1 MLERETGTRGPSVK
15 FCGLTRAEDAAFAAE
30 LGAAYV
36 GVIFAGGPRLLTEN
50 RAAEVLSE
58 VPRDVGRVGVFSDQ
72 SPSEIARIARRLS
85 LRAVQLYA
93 ASDRSRVAE
102 IRKAVEAEV
111 WPVIRISGNDL
122 PFEAADIIADS
133 DVLFLDSYVP
143 GSLGGSGV
151 SFDWSA
157 LATRVQW
164 LRRGKR
170 VVLAGGL
177 QPTNLSKAIAAIG
190 PDVVDVSSG
199 VESAPGI
206 KDHGR
211 MRQFRD
217 AAAQGSAST

>member
-1 MLERETGTRGPSVK
+1 MAESTRPAVK
-15 FCGLTRAEDAAFAAE
+15 FCGLTRPEDAAAAAE

-50 RAAEVLSE
+50 RAAEVLVD
-58 VPRDVGRVGVFSDQ
+58 VPRDVGRVGVFGDQ
-72 SPSEIARIARRLS
+72 SASEIARIARRLS
-85 LRAVQLYA
+85 LRAVQLHGATDPARIA
-93 ASDRSRVAE
+93 AIRAE
-102 IRKAVEAEV
+102 VNAEV
-111 WPVIRISGNDL
+111 WPVIRIAGGEL
-122 PFEAADIIADS
+122 PFGAAAILTDC

-143 GSLGGSGV
+143 GSPGGSGV

-157 LATRVQW
+157 LAERVEW

-177 QPTNLSKAIAAIG
+177 RPDNLSQAIAALS

-206 KDHGR
+206 KDHNQ
-211 MRQFRD
+211 MRLFRD
-217 AAAQGSAST
+217 AALGSTK